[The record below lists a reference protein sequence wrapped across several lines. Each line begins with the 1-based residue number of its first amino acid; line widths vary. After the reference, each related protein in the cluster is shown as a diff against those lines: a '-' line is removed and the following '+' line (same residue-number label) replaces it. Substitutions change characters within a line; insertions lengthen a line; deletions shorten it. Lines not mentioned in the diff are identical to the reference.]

1 MDLDR
6 FGTNPMESTCSYAL
20 TLEQKF
26 ELSRWTRAVKQMPR
40 EVIEETIIELAK
52 QIMTTQNAARC
63 MLQERLGSL

>member
-1 MDLDR
+1 MK
-6 FGTNPMESTCSYAL
+6 NTCFYEL

-40 EVIEETIIELAK
+40 EMLEETIVELAK

-63 MLQERLGSL
+63 IMQERLGSL